1 MGLNCLTKDYGLC
14 HSYGI
19 CILQHCSIYQLG
31 FFGTRPDQ
39 VTLVTLGVIVVT
51 EDTDF
56 HKLAV
61 CSGVTLSSNLLLGG
75 MILL

>member
-1 MGLNCLTKDYGLC
+1 MSLTKDYGLC

-19 CILQHCSIYQLG
+19 FIFQHCSIYLLG
-31 FFGTRPDQ
+31 FFETCPDQ
-39 VTLVTLGVIVVT
+39 VTLVPLGVIVVT

-56 HKLAV
+56 HELAV

>member
-1 MGLNCLTKDYGLC
+1 MSLTKDYGLY

-19 CILQHCSIYQLG
+19 CILQHCSIYLLG
-31 FFGTRPDQ
+31 FFETCPDQ
-39 VTLVTLGVIVVT
+39 VTLVPLGVIVVT

-56 HKLAV
+56 HELAV